1 MPAKTPTAR
10 LDIDFWQQRYL
21 TGNTPWDDGQD
32 DPELVAWLASAT
44 LGPAD
49 GPVAVPG
56 CGSGRDLV
64 LLAQRGIEALGI
76 DCTPMAL
83 TLARQRLQAAACS
96 AGLFEADVLA
106 WTPPQ
111 PLGAIIERTC
121 LCALHP
127 DVWVRYAVRLHAWL
141 RPGGRLFAQ
150 FEQIP
155 RAGAAQGLL
164 QGPPYHCDINA
175 MHALFPGER
184 WAWLDAPRRHDG
196 DGQHLSVVMQAIGP
210 TGVDY
215 PGGSANGSVR
225 QARL

>member
-1 MPAKTPTAR
+1 MSPKVPTAR
-10 LDIDFWQQRYL
+10 PDIDFWQQRYL

-32 DPELVAWLASAT
+32 DSELAAWLASGT
-44 LGPAD
+44 LGPGD

-64 LLAQRGIEALGI
+64 LLARYGIKALGI
-76 DCTPMAL
+76 DCAPMAL
-83 TLARQRLQAAACS
+83 ALARQHLTAAACS

-106 WTPPQ
+106 WIPPQ
-111 PLGAIIERTC
+111 RLGAIIERTC

-127 DVWVRYAVRLHAWL
+127 DVWVRYAARLHTWL

-155 RAGAAQGLL
+155 RAGAAQGLI

-175 MHALFPGER
+175 MHALFPGDH
-184 WAWLDAPRRHDG
+184 WAWPDAAYSRGG
-196 DGQHLSVVMQAIGP
+196 DGHHLSVVLQAIDP
-210 TGVDY
+210 TTA
-215 PGGSANGSVR
+215 P
-225 QARL
+225 